1 MSVTDGI
8 VVDFDRLARI
18 LDRAQVVYRA
28 AEPFPH
34 IVVDDFLPDD
44 VFRAAAAEFPPID
57 RSEWTSYVHVNERK
71 YGNQHPETWEPT
83 LHEVA
88 RALTSERMVAWLQ
101 ELTGFSTLL
110 ADWSMDGG
118 GLHQT
123 FRGGHLNLHAD
134 FTAHHLHPHWRRRV
148 NLLLYLNP
156 EWDDSWGGD
165 LELWDAD
172 RTQRIKKVAPRG
184 NRVVI
189 FTTDA
194 DSYHGHPDPLQCPP
208 DQARRSLALYYFEE
222 QENPL
227 IQSTDYRGR
236 PTDKAR
242 RVAIYLD
249 KQVLHA
255 YDVLKRRFGLPDDMA
270 DRILRILDYRGRR
283 SDPT

>member
-1 MSVTDGI
+1 M
-8 VVDFDRLARI
+8 VDFDHLARL
-18 LDRAQVVYRA
+18 LDESRESYAT

-71 YGNQHPETWEPT
+71 YGNPHPESWGPT
-83 LHEVA
+83 LRGVA
-88 RALTSERMVAWLQ
+88 RDLTSDQMIAWLQ
-101 ELTGFSTLL
+101 ELTGFPALL

-134 FTAHHLHPHWRRRV
+134 FTAHHTHRNWRRRA
-148 NLLLYLNP
+148 NLLLYLNTT
-156 EWDDSWGGD
+156 WDDSWGGH
-165 LELWDAD
+165 LELWDAE
-172 RTQRIKKVAPRG
+172 RTQCVEKVAPRG
-184 NRVVI
+184 NRAVI

-194 DSYHGHPDPLQCPP
+194 ESYHGHPDPLRCPP
-208 DQARRSLALYYFEE
+208 DEARRSLALYYFEE
-222 QENPL
+222 QDNPL
-227 IQSTDYRGR
+227 TQSTDYRAR

-249 KQVLHA
+249 KQVVHA
-255 YDVLKRRFGLPDDMA
+255 YDVIKRRFGLPDDMA
-270 DRILRILDYRGRR
+270 DRTLRVLDRRGRR
-283 SDPT
+283 QHHE